1 MLKEQ
6 QAMLDK
12 QLRLENIKKIKE
24 ELEKKERLLTFFE
37 NEDQIELEIEKKQEI
52 VKQEDERLARKP
64 YVVKKLKKL
73 VEQEVYVPPS
83 I

>member
-37 NEDQIELEIEKKQEI
+37 NEEQIELEIEKKQEI
-52 VKQEDERLARKP
+52 VKQEDERLARKS

>member
-37 NEDQIELEIEKKQEI
+37 NEEQIELEIEKKQEI

-83 I
+83 V

>member
-1 MLKEQ
+1 MKEQ
-6 QAMLDK
+6 QALLDK

-37 NEDQIELEIEKKQEI
+37 NEEKIELEIERKQDI
-52 VKQEDERLARKP
+52 VKQEDEKLAKKP
-64 YVVKKLKKL
+64 HIVKKLKKL
-73 VEQEVYVPPS
+73 VEQEVYVPPN